1 MSPSEM
7 PRERLAQKGA
17 SALSKRELLAI
28 IIRSGTPKDN
38 ALEIADNLLGEAG
51 GSLIRLSGMSIER
64 MTRIPG
70 IGEAKAISISAAFE
84 LGRRFAMEGVD
95 GKLPI
100 TSSKQVFRMMIP
112 YLKGLER
119 EESWVIFLD
128 KLNVPLAMEKATSG
142 SDETTL
148 VDVKYIARRSLEKN
162 ASSII
167 LVHNHPSGIA
177 TPSKGDLL
185 CTNDLRK
192 ALSQVG
198 LRILDHI
205 IIADDSFFSFADELV
220 DKTEE

>member
-28 IIRSGTPKDN
+28 IIRSGTQKDN

-84 LGRRFAMEGVD
+84 LGRRFALEGVD

-162 ASSII
+162 AKSII

-177 TPSKGDLL
+177 TPSKGDIL

>member
-28 IIRSGTPKDN
+28 IIRSGTQKDN

-84 LGRRFAMEGVD
+84 LGRRFALEGVD